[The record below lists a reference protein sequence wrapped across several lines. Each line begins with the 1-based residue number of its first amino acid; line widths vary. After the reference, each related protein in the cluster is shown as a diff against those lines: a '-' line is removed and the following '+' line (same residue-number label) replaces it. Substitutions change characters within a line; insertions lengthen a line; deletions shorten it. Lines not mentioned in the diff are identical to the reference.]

1 MNRAVTEIKI
11 NTQKRRP
18 GRPGI
23 HTDGAAHRVNVSLD
37 SVTIEL
43 LKRINTNISAAIRIA
58 ARRITG
64 V

>member
-1 MNRAVTEIKI
+1 MTEIKI
-11 NTQKRRP
+11 DTQKRRP

-23 HTDGAAHRVNVSLD
+23 HTDGATHRVNVSLD

-64 V
+64 A

>member
-1 MNRAVTEIKI
+1 MTEIKI

-18 GRPGI
+18 GRPGV

-37 SVTIEL
+37 CRTIEL
-43 LKRINTNISAAIRIA
+43 LKRINQNISAAIRMA
-58 ARRITG
+58 ARQITG